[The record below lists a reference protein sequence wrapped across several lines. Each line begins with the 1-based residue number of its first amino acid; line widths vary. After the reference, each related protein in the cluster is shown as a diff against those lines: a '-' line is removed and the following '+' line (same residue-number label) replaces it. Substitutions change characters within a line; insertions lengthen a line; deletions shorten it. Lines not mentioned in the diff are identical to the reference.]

1 MCHAM
6 TSSIIPSL
14 SILNIWRCGGLTAL
28 PLVKAEV
35 PFNKLE
41 AFISDRL
48 YQRRYFP
55 AGGLPVRGFSLTVPG
70 RRSNV
75 KHLCL
80 DNGQK
85 PSKAFLTSEITIKQA
100 NKMKSRKWHAFESI
114 MMPFSCS
121 FRTINLRSWHL
132 VRHLEVSGINM
143 RTLHDGK
150 FLLLFPRR
158 PSESGAPERGTP
170 DFKWRGWSR
179 DFLGF
184 EIFDSRILLGRKNWQ
199 VYFWVA
205 WFSETLLQS
214 SS

>member
-1 MCHAM
+1 MGSKPIRSNVIISTTSFSRFFAQM
-6 TSSIIPSL
+6 TSCAMRWHHLPSL
-14 SILNIWRCGGLTAL
+14 PYQFLIFEDVGGLTAL

-48 YQRRYFP
+48 YQRWYFP

-100 NKMKSRKWHAFESI
+100 NKMKSRKLHAFESI

-121 FRTINLRSWHL
+121 FRTINLRS
-132 VRHLEVSGINM
+132 
-143 RTLHDGK
+143 
-150 FLLLFPRR
+150 
-158 PSESGAPERGTP
+158 
-170 DFKWRGWSR
+170 
-179 DFLGF
+179 
-184 EIFDSRILLGRKNWQ
+184 
-199 VYFWVA
+199 
-205 WFSETLLQS
+205 
-214 SS
+214 

>member
-1 MCHAM
+1 M
-6 TSSIIPSL
+6 
-14 SILNIWRCGGLTAL
+14 
-28 PLVKAEV
+28 
-35 PFNKLE
+35 
-41 AFISDRL
+41 SDRL

-80 DNGQK
+80 DNRQK

-100 NKMKSRKWHAFESI
+100 NKIKSRKLHAFESI

-121 FRTINLRSWHL
+121 FRTINLRSSHL

-179 DFLGF
+179 DFWGF
-184 EIFDSRILLGRKNWQ
+184 EIFDSRILLRRKNWQ
-199 VYFWVA
+199 VYFFLFKTNTGKSKLNTTTKLIITCIALSFLKQYFGWPYQPP
-205 WFSETLLQS
+205 SGLQITTY
-214 SS
+214 